1 MMNYAPSLK
10 AKAAALLELRR
21 RQRLQQLESS
31 AYVPFTDFKRNVYH
45 RYQHAP
51 HLEALD
57 SKLAQVAEYVVSGG
71 KRGIGRLIVEM
82 PPRHGKSTT
91 VARLFPAWLLGA
103 HPDFRVMVVT
113 YAVSLA
119 RKHSRYTRNLI
130 RTAKYQDTY
139 PGITLA
145 DDSASAEAWD
155 IAGREGG
162 MDALGML
169 GGATG
174 KGAHC
179 LIIDDPLKNRQE
191 AESALIRDRIWDG
204 FTDDLLTRLEPG
216 GAVILNATRWHQD
229 DLIGRAMRLM
239 PGEWTRLRLPAIAE
253 DVDELGRQPGDAL
266 WPARYPIEKLREFEA
281 ALGPY
286 SWSSLYQQNP
296 VPSEGGIFKRANL
309 PAVDVIPQ
317 IVSKARFWDLAMSS
331 KTQADYSVGV
341 MIGEGTD
348 GAFYVLDVTRKQID
362 WGDVVTWMANTMLA
376 DGPNVLQGIEQQGY
390 MSRAI
395 QDLNRDG
402 RLHNHTILGYPKD
415 TDKLTNALPLSAKA
429 AAGML
434 KVARAHWTEPFIEE
448 LCAFPQGAHDDQV
461 DAASGAYHMLASGGT
476 FGGAMAMAQYTTF
489 IEAV

>member
-1 MMNYAPSLK
+1 MMNYTPSLK

-21 RQRLQQLESS
+21 RQQSKQPER
-31 AYVPFTDFKRNVYH
+31 AYVPFTDFKRTVYH

-57 SKLAQVAEYVVSGG
+57 AKLTQIAEYIASGG

-91 VARLFPAWLLGA
+91 VARLFPTWLLA
-103 HPDFRVMVVT
+103 QHPDNRAMIVT
-113 YAVSLA
+113 YAASLA
-119 RKHSRYTRNLI
+119 RKHSRYARNLI
-130 RTAKYQDTY
+130 KSARFQQAF
-139 PGITLA
+139 PGIALA

-155 IAGREGG
+155 IVGHEGG

-174 KGAHC
+174 KGAHV
-179 LIIDDPLKNRQE
+179 LVIDDPLKNRQE

-229 DLIGRAMRLM
+229 DLIGRALRLM

-253 DVDELGRQPGDAL
+253 TDDALGRQQGDAL

-286 SWSSLYQQNP
+286 SWASLYQQNP

-309 PAVDVIPQ
+309 QTVDVIPQ
-317 IVSKARFWDLAMSS
+317 IVGKVRFWDLAMSS
-331 KTQADYSVGV
+331 KTQADYSVGALL
-341 MIGEGTD
+341 GEGID
-348 GAFYVLDVTRKQID
+348 GAYYVLDVARKQID
-362 WGDVVTWMANTMLA
+362 WGDVVAWMADTMLA
-376 DGPNVLQGIEQQGY
+376 DGANVMQGIEQQGY

-402 RLHNHTILGYPKD
+402 RLHNHTILGFPKD

-429 AAGML
+429 AVGMV
-434 KVARAHWTEPFIEE
+434 KVLRAHWTDTFLDE
-448 LCAFPQGAHDDQV
+448 LCAFPQAEHDDQV
-461 DAASGAYHMLASGGT
+461 DAVAGAYHMLSAGGT
-476 FGGAMAMAQYTTF
+476 FGGSMAMAEYNTF
-489 IEAV
+489 VEAV